1 MGEIVIEYAHKI
13 RKYVSITSVI
23 FRKRCKFMKK
33 NFSRALSLL
42 LVLVMILGAMPMAM
56 ATEPGGDPA
65 PTVTLPT
72 SVTVTPSTA
81 APKAGEP
88 VTFTVSVPAG
98 FTASSYTWTNAIGS
112 TATATAT
119 YTAAGSQ
126 TVGVTVVL
134 TSIEDP
140 TVTGSVSGSTTV
152 TVAEAEIPAT
162 GLVISGA
169 TTVAALNTLQLSVVA
184 TPSGASLPSDVVWSS
199 SNTSI
204 ATVNKGLV
212 SARQTG
218 TVTITA
224 SSASMNLSATHVI
237 TVTDVVVTVNV
248 TPSSLTLNPNE
259 KGRIGGTFSP
269 STAGQYITTTMTSNN
284 RQIATVDGSSGTVT
298 GVAAGS
304 TYITIKCAIDTRTA
318 PSYLRFAGG
327 KTTWEVDIPVTVN
340 SKYYIGNV
348 SSQSAMA
355 GSTITLNPILYNGK
369 GERVSNANFSVQA
382 TGCSLTNNGTSW
394 YATSTTPG
402 SATVTFT
409 VTNAEYK
416 NDGVA
421 VTKTVNLGFYR
432 SNTLMV
438 NVRDNISSFRF
449 YDKGVIVSSS
459 IGYNTNY
466 TTLTMTDLIGM
477 AMPTT
482 GSLYNVDYY
491 SFGVSG
497 SNGGELLAPTSGS
510 SLSWTGSSRYVD
522 KNNLDAVGFQ
532 QKSSSNKTSNFTIYA
547 MSGSQS
553 DGVIV
558 GMLTLQINAG
568 AASGGIEYSTNST
581 TPVTFKVADFQNY
594 WNAHKNDQYGYG
606 NNTNSTYDCGC
617 HGQRVCYV
625 STCRYY
631 GTYNN
636 GYYNSTETLSYVT
649 FGISNTVPAYGTLYT
664 TTAKSVKATAG
675 MQFRVSSTGYNNNNT
690 YGNYLL
696 SSVTYVPST
705 TYTAAYS
712 VDIPFTAYGTNGTAV
727 TGYVSI
733 KLNEQGNTIGARGTT
748 IGENTAASI
757 AANYYAAKGQYM
769 SYVVFELPSAQQAT
783 LYRSIPKTDGYSRVT
798 EAVKV
803 VAGDRFYY
811 NGTNSSYTYGSTYN
825 QYVTNN
831 NLVNCGCNNLYTC
844 YNTWCKYYDGN
855 SYNNSTIDCGC
866 HNNYYCNNS
875 YCMYYDGTNY
885 NNNNYN
891 YNNNYNTQLSAN
903 QMPLT
908 DVSIVPA
915 AGFKGKLTLKYTAY
929 SAGNANQ
936 YTGDITYDVETQTA
950 SKVFSDVKGSYSW
963 AADSADFLYYEGTA
977 QGSNGKYNPSANI
990 TRGDFMLMLYRA
1002 FLADD
1007 YSTTA
1012 VTDNF
1017 SDVAKGT
1024 STYSQETYQAVG
1036 IAKKLGIAQGTNGK
1050 FNPKSN
1056 ITREEAMVLIYRT
1069 LDECNRTLRYKS
1081 STNASSFSDYS
1092 KISTWATTAI
1102 SSLVGNGVIQ
1112 GSNNKITPKSNITRA
1127 EMACILHRVIT
1138 Y

>member
-1 MGEIVIEYAHKI
+1 
-13 RKYVSITSVI
+13 
-23 FRKRCKFMKK
+23 MKK
-33 NFSRALSLL
+33 NFTRALSLL
-42 LVLVMILGAMPMAM
+42 LVLVMILGAMPVAL
-56 ATEPGGDPA
+56 ATEPGGDPT
-65 PTVTLPT
+65 PTVTLPS

-81 APKAGEP
+81 APKAGQP

-119 YTAAGSQ
+119 YAEAGSQ

-134 TSIEDP
+134 TSIEDS

-152 TVAEAEIPAT
+152 TVAEADITAT
-162 GLVISGA
+162 GLVISGVN
-169 TTVAALNTLQLSVVA
+169 TMAALTQEQLTVVA
-184 TPSGASLPSDVVWSS
+184 TPNGASLPSDVVWSS
-199 SNTSI
+199 SNTAV

-212 SARQTG
+212 SARTTG
-218 TVTITA
+218 TTIITA
-224 SSASMNLSATHVI
+224 SSKSLNLVATHTI

-248 TPSSLTLNPNE
+248 IPSSLTLNPNE
-259 KGRIGGTFSP
+259 KGKLGGTFTP

-284 RQIATVDGSSGTVT
+284 RAIATVDGSGNVT
-298 GVAAGS
+298 AIAAGS
-304 TYITIKCAIDTRTA
+304 TYITIKCSIDTRQA
-318 PSYLRFAGG
+318 PDYLRFAGG
-327 KTTWEVDIPVTVN
+327 KSTWEVDVPVTVN

-355 GSTITLNPILYNGK
+355 GSTITLNPYLYNGK
-369 GERVSNANFSVQA
+369 GERVTNANFSVQA

-432 SNTLMV
+432 SNTLTV

-449 YDKGVIVSSS
+449 NDRGVIASSS
-459 IGYNTNY
+459 IGYNNNY

-497 SNGGELLAPTSGS
+497 ANGGELLSPSSGS
-510 SLSWTGSSRYVD
+510 SLNWTGSTKYVD

-532 QKSSSNKTSNFTIYA
+532 QKSGSNKISNFTIYA
-547 MSGSQS
+547 MSGSQT

-568 AASGGIEYSTNST
+568 AASGGIEYSTNYN

-594 WNAHKNDQYGYG
+594 WTAHKNDQYGYG
-606 NNTNSTYDCGC
+606 TNGGYNTYDCGC
-617 HGQRVCYV
+617 HGVTRCVTPSCRFYV
-625 STCRYY
+625 
-631 GTYNN
+631 GTNN
-636 GYYNSTETLSYVT
+636 NYYNTNETLSYVT

-664 TTAKSVKATAG
+664 TSAKTTKATAG
-675 MQFRVSSTGYNNNNT
+675 MQFRVSTTNNNYNNNYN
-690 YGNYLL
+690 YSSYLL

-705 TYTAAYS
+705 SYTATYT
-712 VDIPFTAYGTNGTAV
+712 VDIPFTAYGTNGTSV

-733 KLNEQGNTIGARGTT
+733 KLNDNGNKIGARGTT
-748 IGENTAASI
+748 LDDSVAASI
-757 AANYYAAKGQYM
+757 AANYYAAKGQTM
-769 SYVVFELPSAQQAT
+769 GYVVFELPSAQQAT
-783 LYRSIPKTDGYSRVT
+783 LFRSIPKVDGYSRVT
-798 EAVKV
+798 EAARVQR
-803 VAGDRFYY
+803 GDKFYY
-811 NGTNSSYTYGSTYN
+811 NSTYTSGYTYGSTYD
-825 QYVTNN
+825 QYVNN
-831 NLVNCGCNNLYTC
+831 NNKVNCGCNNLTTC
-844 YNTWCKYYDGN
+844 YNTWCKYYDGTN
-855 SYNNSTIDCGC
+855 YSTTDCGC
-866 HNNYYCNNS
+866 HNQYYCNNS
-875 YCMYYDGTNY
+875 WCMYYDGTNY
-885 NNNNYN
+885 NNNNTIDCGCHNQY
-891 YNNNYNTQLSAN
+891 YCNNSYCRYYDGTSYTNTNNQYSAN
-903 QMPLT
+903 QMKLT
-908 DVSIVPA
+908 DLSIVPA
-915 AGFKGKLTLKYTAY
+915 AGFKGKLTLTYTAY
-929 SAGNANQ
+929 NAGGASA
-936 YTGDITYDVETQTA
+936 YTGYITYDVETQTA
-950 SKVFSDVKGSYSW
+950 SKVFSDVKGNYSW

-1002 FLADD
+1002 FLEGD

-1017 SDVAKGT
+1017 SDVTKGT

-1050 FNPKSN
+1050 FNPKSY

-1069 LDECNRTLRYKS
+1069 LDEVNRDLRYSS

-1102 SSLVGNGVIQ
+1102 SSLVSHGVIQ

>member
-1 MGEIVIEYAHKI
+1 
-13 RKYVSITSVI
+13 
-23 FRKRCKFMKK
+23 MKK
-33 NFSRALSLL
+33 NFTRALSLL
-42 LVLVMILGAMPMAM
+42 LVLVMMLGVMPMAL
-56 ATEPGGDPA
+56 AAEDDGTTPPA
-65 PTVTLPT
+65 ITLPA
-72 SVTVTPSTA
+72 SVAVAPSTA
-81 APKAGEP
+81 TPKAGEP

-98 FTASSYTWTNAIGS
+98 FTASSYSWTNAIGS
-112 TATATAT
+112 SATATAT
-119 YTAAGSQ
+119 YSEAGSQ

-140 TVTGSVSGSTTV
+140 TVTGSVSGSTTIN
-152 TVAEAEIPAT
+152 VAEADIVAK
-162 GLVISGA
+162 GLVISGSN
-169 TTVAALNTLQLSVVA
+169 TMSALTQEQMTVVA
-184 TPSGASLPSDVVWSS
+184 TPTGAELPSDIVWSS
-199 SNTSI
+199 SNTAV

-212 SARQTG
+212 YAKTTG
-218 TVTITA
+218 TTVITA
-224 SSASMNLSATHVI
+224 SSKSLNLVATHNL
-237 TVTDVVVTVNV
+237 TVTDVVVTIDV
-248 TPSSLTLNPNE
+248 TPGSLTLNPNE
-259 KGRIGGTFSP
+259 KGYISGKYNP
-269 STAGQYITTTMTSNN
+269 SSAGQYITTTMTSSN
-284 RQIATVDGSSGTVT
+284 RQVATVDGGSGTVT

-304 TYITIKCAIDTRTA
+304 AVITIKSTIDTRNA
-318 PSYLRFAGG
+318 PDYLRFAGG
-327 KTTWEVDIPVTVN
+327 KTTWEINVPVTVN

-348 SSQSAMA
+348 STQSAMA

-369 GERVSNANFSVQA
+369 GERVQNATFNVTAS
-382 TGCSLTNNGTSW
+382 GCTLTNNGTTF
-394 YATSTTPG
+394 YASSNTPG
-402 SATVTFT
+402 AASVTFT
-409 VTNAEYK
+409 VTNPEYK
-416 NDGVA
+416 NDGA
-421 VTKTVNLGFYR
+421 TVTKTVNLGFYR
-432 SNTLMV
+432 SNNLTV

-449 YDKGVIVSSS
+449 YDRGVIASSS
-459 IGYNTNY
+459 IGYNNNY
-466 TTLTMTDLIGM
+466 NTLTMVDLIGM

-482 GSLYNVDYY
+482 GSLNNVDGYT
-491 SFGVSG
+491 FGVSG
-497 SNGGELLAPTSGS
+497 SNGGELLAPSSGTTT
-510 SLSWTGSSRYVD
+510 SWTGSNKYVD
-522 KNNLDAVGFQ
+522 KSNLDAVGFQ
-532 QKSSSNKTSNFTIYA
+532 QKSGSNKISNFTIYA
-547 MSGSQS
+547 MDGGSAE
-553 DGVIV
+553 GVIV

-581 TPVTFKVADFQNY
+581 TPVTFKVTDFQNY
-594 WNAHKNDQYGYG
+594 WNAHKNDKYGYSS
-606 NNTNSTYDCGC
+606 NTNSTYNCGC
-617 HGQRVCYV
+617 NGNGTCVTPACRFYV
-625 STCRYY
+625 GSYN
-631 GTYNN
+631 NN
-636 GYYNSTETLSYVT
+636 GYNNNKYYSNETLSYVT

-675 MQFRVSSTGYNNNNT
+675 MAFYVSTTGTNNNNYNT
-690 YGNYLL
+690 NRYAL

-705 TYTAAYS
+705 TYTSSYS

-748 IGENTAASI
+748 IGADTAASI
-757 AANYYAAKGQYM
+757 AANYYAAKGQNL
-769 SYVVFELPSAQQAT
+769 SYVVFDLPSAQQAT

-798 EAVKV
+798 EAAKV
-803 VAGDRFYY
+803 ISGDKFYY
-811 NGTNSSYTYGSTYN
+811 NATNNSYTYGSTYN
-825 QYVTNN
+825 QYVNNNNN

-844 YNTWCKYYDGN
+844 YNSWCKYYDGN

-866 HNNYYCNNS
+866 HNNYYCSNT
-875 YCMYYDGTNY
+875 YCKYYDGTNY
-885 NNNNYN
+885 NNNN

-915 AGFKGKLTLKYTAY
+915 AGFKGKLTISYTAY
-929 SAGNANQ
+929 GAGNANQ
-936 YTGDITYDVETQTA
+936 YKGYITYDVETLTA
-950 SKVFSDVKGSYSW
+950 SKVFNDVKGNYSW

-1007 YSTTA
+1007 YGTTA

-1050 FNPKSN
+1050 FNPKSY

-1092 KISTWATTAI
+1092 KISAWATTAI
-1102 SSLVGNGVIQ
+1102 SDLVSHGVIQ

-1138 Y
+1138 F